1 MLYMKYQ
8 NVVVTGGAGFIGSY
22 AVERLVKEDCNVT
35 VIDDLSAGSK
45 KTIEHLMDKIEFVV
59 ADIRD
64 EDILQKI
71 SSGKDTIF
79 HFAADPNV
87 KTSVTNPQNSFNI
100 NVRGTFLILET
111 MRRLDIP
118 NIVFASSG
126 GTLYGQVDV
135 FPTPE
140 DLQFRPISAY
150 GATKAAVE
158 VYLSAYCASYG
169 MNAVS
174 LRYANI
180 FGPRSTHGVMF
191 DFYHKLKKN
200 PKQLEILGDGK
211 QIKSYLYITDCIDAS
226 FIATKKGVKKGLDA
240 FNIGTDKWTTVNEIA
255 DVIADEMGLKDVKY
269 NYTGGQAGWTGD
281 VFKMLLSTEKINK
294 LGWSPKIT
302 IEEGIRLYIRW
313 LKENF

>member
-1 MLYMKYQ
+1 MLSMKYKDCL
-8 NVVVTGGAGFIGSY
+8 VTGGAGFIGSY
-22 AVERLVKEDCNVT
+22 VVERLVSEKCNVT
-35 VIDDLSAGSK
+35 VIDDLSAGNK
-45 KTIEHLMDKIEFVV
+45 ELLEPFKDKIEFVV

-87 KTSVTNPQNSFNI
+87 KTSVENPQNSYSV
-100 NVRGTFLILET
+100 NVHGTFLILET

-126 GTLYGQVDV
+126 GTLYGQIDV

-140 DLQFRPISAY
+140 DIQFRPISAY
-150 GATKAAVE
+150 GATKAAAE
-158 VYLSAYCASYG
+158 VYLSAYAASYG
-169 MNAVS
+169 MNAAS

-200 PKQLEILGDGK
+200 SKELEILGDGK
-211 QIKSYLYITDCIDAS
+211 QVKSYLFITDCIDAS
-226 FIATKKGVKKGLDA
+226 FLAAKSVKKGFDA
-240 FNIGTDKWTTVNEIA
+240 FNIGTDSWTTVNEIA
-255 DVIADEMGLKDVKY
+255 DVISDELGIKDVKY
-269 NYTGGQAGWTGD
+269 SYTGGQAGWKGD
-281 VFKMLLSTEKINK
+281 IFKMLLSIEKMK
-294 LGWSPKIT
+294 ELGWAPKVPID
-302 IEEGIRLYIRW
+302 EGIRRYVRW